1 MGTLAD
7 LDNPLWLGAGLLG
20 AFLTAYYTFRL
31 IFVIAF
37 PPVIEEGAVGDHG
50 HRHHHG
56 APDWVMSI
64 PLLLLAGLTLTVGFG
79 QSAIERFLLMGAA
92 PHAGSHHG
100 WLPYAAVGLALCG
113 ILIAWIEFGRR
124 GAPRIGFVERMPTIA
139 SLFANRWYLD
149 VFWRWFLDFVIYRII
164 SRICTDNDRKV
175 IDRGIDG
182 MGSGTIR
189 TGHLMSRLQNSM
201 LQYRL
206 VMMFVVMVFLSLYFF
221 F

>member
-1 MGTLAD
+1 
-7 LDNPLWLGAGLLG
+7 
-20 AFLTAYYTFRL
+20 
-31 IFVIAF
+31 
-37 PPVIEEGAVGDHG
+37 
-50 HRHHHG
+50 
-56 APDWVMSI
+56 MST

-92 PHAGSHHG
+92 PQAGGHHG

-124 GAPRIGFVERMPTIA
+124 GAPRIGFVDRMPAIA

-149 VFWRWFLDFVIYRII
+149 VFWRWFLDVVIYRII
-164 SRICTDNDRKV
+164 SRTCTANDRKV